1 MVYYWKMGQNA
12 GNFEKEVLH
21 FPMMNFSHYNIIK
34 MQKEAR
40 SLPAKIRS
48 LVFVFLLRVFVVLIA
63 MCVIVGSYSMYGGFL
78 GIISKAPDIEG
89 VFEIN
94 KDFEK
99 YSTFIFY
106 ADGEKMDRELS
117 SAGANRIKA
126 DISTIPE
133 GVRNCFVA
141 MEDERFY
148 EHSGIDVRGIFRAS
162 YSVLKERSL
171 DYGASTITQQLL
183 KNLVFGGG
191 KENSPID
198 KVVRKVQEQYLA
210 VQLEY
215 RLDKD
220 TILEYYLNSINL
232 GNGAYGI
239 EKAAQV
245 YFGKT
250 ASDLTISEA
259 AVLAP
264 IAWSPTLA
272 NPLKDQDKNSR
283 RRKDCLKNLYENGF
297 CTEEEYLVALADSED
312 VYLRIQEQNQAKLDS
327 TNTYNSYFVDAL
339 ITQVIEDLKAAG
351 YSSNEAYDLLYSGG
365 LQIYS
370 TQDREIQAIMDS
382 YFTDEANFPAV
393 GKGSYYQLSER
404 YALSLVS
411 KSGIAAHYHL
421 KDFLDYYKDYKDTK
435 KIYYHEKGKGTT
447 GISSYT
453 LDRDDLEAKLDDF
466 IEAMKQAFRIA
477 HPGEEFNVQES
488 RQISLQ
494 PQCAMVIMNPAT
506 GEVVA
511 QYGGRGEKVGNRVL
525 DRASGTYRQ
534 AGSTFKVVASFLPAL
549 DSAGCT
555 LATVFDDSYYVY
567 PGTVNTTVDNWYSDE
582 FRGLQP
588 IRAGIYNSLNIVAV
602 RCIEKVGPR
611 TSVEYL
617 QKLGFKKIVTDS
629 KSKNDYNYSI
639 ALGGLTVGCSV
650 LEMTAAYSAIANKG
664 VYVEPRYYTHIKDH
678 DGHLLLSNDMHYTQV
693 MKTSTAYLLTSAM
706 IDTTT
711 MGTGTKCRFQDLRIP
726 VAGKTG
732 TAHDNVD
739 LWFVGFTPYYCAAI
753 WSGYDDNLPQTDNNY
768 YRVMWRNVMENVH
781 KRKGCEVKNFE
792 RPSSIVSATI
802 CTKCGKLAIAGVCD
816 KTEGESCMKTE
827 IFAKGTVPYEYC
839 DCHEKVKM
847 CTDSGC
853 RATEYCPHTTERV
866 YLIKTETELSK
877 EHGGTL
883 DTKYIMT
890 PEEDKDCPLH
900 TEAPTPSPTP
910 DVTPPPPGDH

>member
-1 MVYYWKMGQNA
+1 
-12 GNFEKEVLH
+12 
-21 FPMMNFSHYNIIK
+21 MMNFSRYNIVK

-48 LVFVFLLRVFVVLIA
+48 LVFVFLLRVFVILLA
-63 MCVIVGSYSMYGGFL
+63 MCVIIGSYSAFGGYL
-78 GIISKAPDIEG
+78 GIISKSPDIEG
-89 VFEIN
+89 VFESN

-99 YSTFIFY
+99 YSTFLFY
-106 ADGEKMDRELS
+106 SNGEKMEKELS

-126 DISTIPE
+126 DIRTIPE

-148 EHSGIDVRGIFRAS
+148 EHSGIDVRGIFRAA
-162 YSVLKERSL
+162 YSVFKERSL

-183 KNLVFGGG
+183 KNLVFKGG
-191 KENSPID
+191 KESSPID
-198 KVVRKVQEQYLA
+198 KIIRKVQEQYLA

-220 TILEYYLNSINL
+220 TILEYYLNTINL

-245 YFGKT
+245 YFGKS
-250 ASDLTISEA
+250 ASELTISEA

-297 CTEEEYLVALADSED
+297 CTEEEYLIALADSED
-312 VYLRIQEQNQAKLDS
+312 VYLRIQEQNQTKLDS

-339 ITQVIEDLKAAG
+339 INQVIADLKTAG

-365 LQIYS
+365 LQIYT
-370 TQDREIQAIMDS
+370 TQDQEIQAIMDS
-382 YFTDEANFPAV
+382 YFTNEANFPAV

-411 KSGIAAHYHL
+411 TSGIAAHYHL
-421 KDFLDYYKDYKDTK
+421 KDFINYFKDYKDTR
-435 KIYYHEKGKGTT
+435 KIYYHEKGKGNT

-453 LDRDDLEAKLDDF
+453 LDKDDLEDKLDEF
-466 IEAMKQAFRIA
+466 IEAMKQAFRTA

-488 RQISLQ
+488 RSISLQ
-494 PQCAMVIMNPAT
+494 PQCAMVIINPAT

-549 DSAGCT
+549 DAAGFT
-555 LATVFDDSYYVY
+555 LASTFDDSYYIY

-588 IRAGIYNSLNIVAV
+588 IREGIYNSLNIVAV

-611 TSVEYL
+611 TSVDYL
-617 QKLGFKKIVTDS
+617 QKLGFKHIVTDNN
-629 KSKNDYNYSI
+629 KTNDYNYSI
-639 ALGGLTVGCSV
+639 ALGGLTTGCSV
-650 LEMTAAYSAIANKG
+650 LEMTGAYSAIANQG
-664 VYVEPRYYTHIKDH
+664 VYVEPRYYTYVLDH
-678 DGHLLLSNDMHYTQV
+678 DGKLLLNNDMHYTQV

-711 MGTGTKCRFQDLRIP
+711 IGTGTKCRFQSLNIP

-768 YRVMWRNVMENVH
+768 YRVMWRNVMEDVH
-781 KRKGCEVKNFE
+781 KIKGCEPKQFV
-792 RPSSIVSATI
+792 RPSSIVSATV
-802 CTKCGKLAIAGVCD
+802 CTKCGKLAVPGVCD
-816 KTEGESCMKTE
+816 KTPDESCMRTE
-827 IFAKGTVPYEYC
+827 IFAKGTVPYETC
-839 DCHEKVKM
+839 TCHEKVTM
-847 CTDSGC
+847 CKDSGC
-853 RATEYCPHTTERV
+853 RATEYCPNTEERV
-866 YLIKTETELSK
+866 YLIKVETELAK
-877 EHGGTL
+877 EHGGTK

-890 PEEDKDCPLH
+890 PEEDKECPLH

-910 DVTPPPPGDH
+910 SPDPTVTPPEP